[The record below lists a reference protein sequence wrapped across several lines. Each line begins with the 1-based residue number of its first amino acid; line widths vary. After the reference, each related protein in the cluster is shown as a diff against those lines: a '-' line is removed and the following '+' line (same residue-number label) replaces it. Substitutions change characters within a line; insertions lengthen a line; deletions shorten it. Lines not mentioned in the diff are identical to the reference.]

1 MFLYGKQEE
10 GLAGDRIRN
19 LSHPKRELY
28 HYTTRP
34 TNWTKPHLFF
44 IAQTNDLIMTQ
55 FMPLVD
61 LVTLADFHRALTIFV
76 I

>member
-1 MFLYGKQEE
+1 MTSK
-10 GLAGDRIRN
+10 N
-19 LSHPKRELY
+19 MSLSEIESGISRTLNENH
-28 HYTTRP
+28 TTRP
-34 TNWTKPHLFF
+34 QCQQTGHSHIFFF

-61 LVTLADFHRALTIFV
+61 LVTLADFHRALTIFA